1 MNEYTE
7 QIDEM
12 KQMIGNIALHLQ
24 YNHPGEAAR
33 LLTALVL
40 KAQDLKDEIDE

>member
-1 MNEYTE
+1 MDYTE
-7 QIDEM
+7 QLDEM
-12 KQMIGNIALHLQ
+12 KQMLGNIALHLS
-24 YNHPGEAAR
+24 YNHPGEAAK